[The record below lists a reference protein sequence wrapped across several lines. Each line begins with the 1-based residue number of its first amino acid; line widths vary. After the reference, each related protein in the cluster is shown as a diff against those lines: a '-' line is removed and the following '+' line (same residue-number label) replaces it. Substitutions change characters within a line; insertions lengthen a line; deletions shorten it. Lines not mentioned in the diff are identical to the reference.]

1 MNQKEVLRKQRIH
14 LLMDPVQWNWLVE
27 LLQEPEFSLSDD
39 CIVDFLNLSFNCFL
53 FCCPEVLLQCSA
65 RLSPVAVRGSF
76 SLCAASL
83 VGEHRL

>member
-1 MNQKEVLRKQRIH
+1 MQEADSG
-14 LLMDPVQWNWLVE
+14 MLVCAIVFVVVC
-27 LLQEPEFSLSDD
+27 FSILGSLFLK
-39 CIVDFLNLSFNCFL
+39 IFFLNLSFNCFL